1 MKITPKKNFSK
12 LLLEGLKAKHCSQKQ
27 LAQILKRDPSTI
39 SLWLIGKQVPRIDD
53 EITIKGIAKF
63 LDTTP
68 KEVKD
73 VIVRE
78 KYESHDVTLAAK
90 SLIKVQNKRELRESF
105 PEYYEALRKRIV
117 HCVSQRGTI
126 SIMGENEALRAE
138 GANIDEKTIRKIIKE
153 LTESIRDPLINTSQD
168 DHLST
173 MDLPRFQQTYK
184 GVPWI
189 RDAIRRVCRDL
200 DGHFSENII
209 EEILTTDLL
218 EIIRNTLT
226 QSIPKKSKQSLELAK
241 ISESI
246 LDMMI
251 KIRFFVENSDNE
263 GNKTVSQHYE
273 FSSEF
278 LINRLFGIS
287 FSISNFDFL
296 FDGGLLMP
304 IGTGQTLLIKGSAGT
319 GKTTLALQIAASMA
333 SNGNLSVYL
342 SAEEELSFLLER
354 LSFIGCFR
362 KGGTRSD
369 KEPLTIQNN
378 DSEFNLLCSNFIDD
392 QIVSSIDHLT
402 SSGNKKGVMLL
413 ISIPNRNDFF
423 EKNNKLL
430 SNLSGLLDRFNS
442 QSVYSCF
449 IIDSLDA
456 LANKRERKTFEKIF
470 NFAKKNRNLS
480 VFLSESYDESKLP
493 VEPTNRP
500 HLIQDFLVD
509 TVIHLDYLTRIGFK
523 ERIIEIEKCRCQNHI
538 RGRHMFSIQS
548 QEGVTI
554 YPSVQALLSVWR
566 KRKRPDQILESERW
580 ALDEH
585 FQSLCYGDIMRA
597 SANLLKGGPST
608 FKLLLGLS
616 FLASEFWIKDREIS
630 PVLLVSLREDEAALM
645 RVVRSH
651 PQLKP
656 LCIEENDSY
665 RFNPLFNVVY
675 SPPDYHTA
683 ERFIHKLRIILRKI
697 REKYDKRV
705 SRVLFSNI
713 DQLFISSPL
722 FSEERLFLGGIIELF
737 KKEGV
742 TSLFI
747 SVGKTEIAQIENMF
761 ETIIYTSIPTQ
772 IDSQAQKAVE
782 IEIRSGAFNEDREV
796 KRLSRSD
803 KGKLELT
810 SL

>member
-1 MKITPKKNFSK
+1 MQITPEEKFSK
-12 LLLEGLKAKHCSQKQ
+12 LLLEGLKTNHCSQKQ
-27 LAQILKRDPSTI
+27 LAQTLKRDPSTI
-39 SLWLIGKQVPRIDD
+39 SLWLVGKQVPRIDD

-63 LDTTP
+63 LGITAKD
-68 KEVKD
+68 VKD
-73 VIVRE
+73 VIARE
-78 KYESHDVTLAAK
+78 KYESHDITLALK
-90 SLIKVQNKRELRESF
+90 PLFKVQNKKELRESF
-105 PEYYEALRKRIV
+105 PEYYEALSRRV
-117 HCVSQRGTI
+117 AHCVSQRGTI
-126 SIMGENEALRAE
+126 SIMGENEALKAE
-138 GANIDEKTIRKIIKE
+138 GANIDEKAIRQIIKE
-153 LTESIRDPLINTSQD
+153 LTENIRDHLADKPQE
-168 DHLST
+168 DHVSTIDLS
-173 MDLPRFQQTYK
+173 RFQQTYK
-184 GVPWI
+184 DIPWI
-189 RDAIRRVCRDL
+189 RDAIRRVCKDL
-200 DGHFSENII
+200 EIYFSENII
-209 EEILTTDLL
+209 EEVLITDLL
-218 EIIRNTLT
+218 EVIRSTLT
-226 QSIPKKSKQSLELAK
+226 QSISKESKQPFTLGEIAK
-241 ISESI
+241 SI

-251 KIRFFVENSDNE
+251 KIRFLIKNPDKNGNE
-263 GNKTVSQHYE
+263 TVSQLYE

-362 KGGTRSD
+362 KGDTQSD
-369 KEPLTIQNN
+369 NELLTMQNN

-402 SSGNKKGVMLL
+402 SNGKKKGVMLL

-423 EKNNKLL
+423 EKNNRLL
-430 SNLSGLLDRFNS
+430 SNLSGLLDRFNN
-442 QSVYSCF
+442 QSAYSCF
-449 IIDSLDA
+449 VIDSLDA
-456 LANKRERKTFEKIF
+456 LANNRERRTFEKIF

-493 VEPTNRP
+493 VDPAKGS

-548 QEGVTI
+548 QYGVTI

-580 ALDEH
+580 MLDENS
-585 FQSLCYGDIMRA
+585 QSLCYGDIMSA

-616 FLASEFWIKDREIS
+616 FLASEFLNKEKEIS

-645 RVVRSH
+645 RMVRSH
-651 PQLKP
+651 PQLSS
-656 LCIEENDSY
+656 LCIEEKDSC

-683 ERFIHKLRIILRKI
+683 ERFIHKLRIILRTI
-697 REKYDKRV
+697 RDKHQKRV

-747 SVGKTEIAQIENMF
+747 SVGKMEIAQVENMF
-761 ETIIYTSIPTQ
+761 ETIIYTSTSAQ
-772 IDSQAQKAVE
+772 LDGQAQKAVE
-782 IEIRSGAFNEDREV
+782 IEIRSGAFNEDRVV
-796 KRLSRSD
+796 KRLSRD
-803 KGKLELT
+803 NKGILELT